1 MTDETTTNQTI
12 EPESTTTEE
21 LQEQPRGN
29 REAKYRVRAREAEEK
44 AEALSQQLRATR
56 VALLQRESTGN
67 GKLRAEA
74 ARDVLQ
80 AADDDTINGLFNDAG
95 DVDSSKLE
103 AFITEQRTAHP
114 YLGQNAQLPA
124 PGDEL
129 HPKVEPTE
137 LSPSWSESFA

>member
-1 MTDETTTNQTI
+1 MTDEQSAV
-12 EPESTTTEE
+12 EQDPTTTEATQVP
-21 LQEQPRGN
+21 QEQSKGN
-29 REAKYRVRAREAEEK
+29 REAKYRVRAREAEERV
-44 AEALSQQLRATR
+44 EALSQQLRATR
-56 VALLQRESTGN
+56 VALLQRESTGT

-80 AADDDTINGLFNDAG
+80 AADDDTINGLFDDAG

-129 HPKVEPTE
+129 HPKVEPSE
-137 LSPSWSESFA
+137 LAPSWSEAFA